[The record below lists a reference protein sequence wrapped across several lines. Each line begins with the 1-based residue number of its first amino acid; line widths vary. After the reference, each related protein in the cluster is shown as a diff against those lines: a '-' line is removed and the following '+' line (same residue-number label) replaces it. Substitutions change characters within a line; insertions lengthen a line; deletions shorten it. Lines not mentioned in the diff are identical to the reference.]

1 MKRYKNYLNCF
12 AVAFAFFVA
21 IIGGGLSFC
30 GCIIVA
36 VCLLGGGCYLNELNK
51 DEQNERDEQ

>member
-1 MKRYKNYLNCF
+1 MKRYKNYLNCL
-12 AVAFAFFVA
+12 AVALAFVVV

-36 VCLLGGGCYLNELNK
+36 VCLFGVGCYLNELNK
-51 DEQNERDEQ
+51 DEQNESCE

>member
-1 MKRYKNYLNCF
+1 MKRYANYLNCL

-21 IIGGGLSFC
+21 IIGGGLSFG

-36 VCLLGGGCYLNELNK
+36 VCLWGGGCYLNELNK
-51 DEQNERDEQ
+51 DEQNESGEQ

>member
-1 MKRYKNYLNCF
+1 MKRYKNYLNCL

-21 IIGGGLSFC
+21 IIGGGLSFG

-36 VCLLGGGCYLNELNK
+36 VCLFGGGFYLNELNK
-51 DEQNERDEQ
+51 DEQK

>member
-12 AVAFAFFVA
+12 AVAFAFVVA
-21 IIGGGLSFC
+21 IIGGGLSFG

-36 VCLLGGGCYLNELNK
+36 LCLLGGGFYLNELNK
-51 DEQNERDEQ
+51 DEQNESGE